1 MDINTT
7 NAYFLATLGD
17 TDLQHRAYRKFQE
30 NLTMQL
36 LKITEEVPEQV
47 VAQVQASPQAFAQW
61 RPLGK
66 QSYCKYCLSHKD
78 QAVPRKKRKAFAE
91 DPNAANRASRPY
103 VPQTT
108 SSCACHGTPLCRK
121 SDCWALY
128 HAEIANRDCHSSI

>member
-1 MDINTT
+1 MDTSAI
-7 NAYFLATLGD
+7 NAYFLSRIPEDAEY
-17 TDLQHRAYRKFQE
+17 RAHRKFQE

-36 LKITEEVPEQV
+36 LEVTEYRLKQV
-47 VAQVQASPQAFAQW
+47 AEQVQAGPQAVPQW

-66 QSYCKYCLSHKD
+66 QSYCRYCLSYKD
-78 QAVPRKKRKAFAE
+78 QAAPRKKRKALAE
-91 DPNAANRASRPY
+91 NPNAANRASRPY

-128 HAEIANRDCHSSI
+128 HAEIANGDSYRPR